1 MFICRELTASPLA
14 EIGNKLGNRHH
25 STVLHSIE
33 LIEKKIE
40 GNDTETMKHVDV
52 LKKKIDPQ

>member
-1 MFICRELTASPLA
+1 MYICRELTTSPLA

-25 STVLHSIE
+25 STVLHSVEIIE
-33 LIEKKIE
+33 NKIAE
-40 GNDTETMKHVDV
+40 NDAETIQNIDV